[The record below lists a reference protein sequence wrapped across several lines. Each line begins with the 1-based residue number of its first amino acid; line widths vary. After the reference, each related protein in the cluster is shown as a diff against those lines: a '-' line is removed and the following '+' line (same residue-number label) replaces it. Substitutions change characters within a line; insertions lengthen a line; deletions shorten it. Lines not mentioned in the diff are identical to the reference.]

1 MRPFYEN
8 LPFLTIFL
16 PLLCGVASAAIR
28 DGKKAYRL
36 TLISAAAVAVL
47 SAALLYFVY
56 TQDVSFT
63 YTMGRFAAPYGN
75 AVKAGPW
82 QALLCTMFAVVM
94 GLSLLGGGHS
104 LFHDI
109 LPEKQ
114 GLYFVMA
121 NMTLAGLLALV
132 YTNDMFTAYVF
143 IEITTISAC
152 AMVMAKDTGPN
163 LIATIRYLFMS
174 LLGSGLFLIG
184 LTLLNSIAGYLLM
197 EPLAKAVA
205 ILAEL
210 GKFHRP
216 LIVSMG
222 LMTVGLGIKG
232 AMFPFHLWLPDAHGG
247 TTTASSAILSGLVL
261 KGYIAL
267 LVTLMLRVFGL
278 ELMRRTGL
286 CNVLLVLGLLGM
298 IFGSLA
304 AMREYHVK
312 RMLANSSVA
321 QIGYIFLGLGLG
333 TEAGVAAACFH
344 VLVHAACKPLLFIC
358 AGRLS
363 TVSGH
368 HRSLKNL
375 RGSAYRDVAAGV
387 GFTVGA
393 MSMIG
398 IPLLGG
404 FVSKLYL
411 SRAAVDSPAV
421 AAVLL
426 TIAVSTVLNA
436 LYYVPAVL
444 AIWVRPPWDEVHL
457 ILRSVKPED
466 LKFDRSFF
474 TAAAALTV
482 LIVLLGIVYHPIL
495 NVIRAGIRLM

>member
-8 LPFLTIFL
+8 LPFLTIFQ

-36 TLISAAAVAVL
+36 TLTSAAAVAVL

-82 QALLCTMFAVVM
+82 QALLCTAFAVVM

-163 LIATIRYLFMS
+163 LIATIRSLFMS

-247 TTTASSAILSGLVL
+247 STTASSAILSGLVL

-321 QIGYIFLGLGLG
+321 QIGYIFMGLGLG

-474 TAAAALTV
+474 TAAAALTA

>member
-36 TLISAAAVAVL
+36 TLISTAAVAVL

-321 QIGYIFLGLGLG
+321 QIGYIFMGLGLG

>member
-36 TLISAAAVAVL
+36 TLVSAAAVAVL

-321 QIGYIFLGLGLG
+321 QIGYIFMGLGLG

>member
-8 LPFLTIFL
+8 LPFICIFIAII
-16 PLLCGVASAAIR
+16 CGVLSAVIQ
-28 DGKKAYRL
+28 DGRKVYRL
-36 TLISAAAVAVL
+36 ALMMTAVIAVL
-47 SAALLYFVY
+47 SAVLLYFLY
-56 TQDVSFT
+56 TKDVSFV
-63 YTMGRFAAPYGN
+63 YSMGRFAAPYGN
-75 AVKAGPW
+75 AIKAGPL
-82 QALLCTMFAVVM
+82 QALLATAFAIVM

-109 LPEKQ
+109 QPEKQ
-114 GLYFVMA
+114 GLYFVM
-121 NMTLAGLLALV
+121 TDLLLAGLLALV
-132 YTNDMFTAYVF
+132 YTNDMFTGYVF
-143 IEITTISAC
+143 IEITTIAAC
-152 AMVMAKDTGPN
+152 ALVMAKDTGPN

-184 LTLLNSIAGYLLM
+184 LTLLNSVTGYLLM

-210 GKFHRP
+210 GEYQRP
-216 LIVSMG
+216 LVVSIG
-222 LMTVGLGIKG
+222 LMVVGLGIKG

-247 TTTASSAILSGLVL
+247 ATTSSSAILSGLVL
-261 KGYIAL
+261 KGYIVL
-267 LVTLMLRVFGL
+267 LITLMTRVFGL
-278 ELMRRTGL
+278 QLMQKAGV
-286 CNVLLVLGLLGM
+286 NNILLILGLLGM

-321 QIGYIFLGLGLG
+321 QIGYIFMGLGLG
-333 TEAGVAAACFH
+333 TEAGVTAACFH
-344 VLVHAACKPLLFIC
+344 ILVHAACKPLLFIC

-393 MSMIG
+393 LSMIG

-411 SRAAVDSPAV
+411 SEAALESPFM

-426 TIAVSTVLNA
+426 TIAASTVLNA
-436 LYYVPAVL
+436 LYYVPAIL
-444 AIWVRPPWDEVHL
+444 AIWVRPAWEEVQL
-457 ILRSVKPED
+457 IMLDVKPED
-466 LKFDRSFF
+466 TRFDRLFF
-474 TAAAALTV
+474 IAAAV
-482 LIVLLGIVYHPIL
+482 FIILIFLLGIVYHPIL

>member
-8 LPFLTIFL
+8 LPFICIFISIV
-16 PLLCGVASAAIR
+16 CGVLSAVIR
-28 DGKKAYRL
+28 DGRKTYRL
-36 TLISAAAVAVL
+36 ALAMSATIAVL
-47 SAALLYFVY
+47 SAVLLYCLYTENISFVY
-56 TQDVSFT
+56 S
-63 YTMGRFAAPYGN
+63 MGRFAAPFGN
-75 AVKAGPW
+75 AIKAGPL
-82 QALLCTMFAVVM
+82 QALLVTVFAIVM
-94 GLSLLGGGHS
+94 GLSLLGGGQS

-114 GLYFVMA
+114 GLYFVMTDLL
-121 NMTLAGLLALV
+121 MAGLLVLV
-132 YTNDMFTAYVF
+132 YTNDMFTGYVF
-143 IEITTISAC
+143 IEITTIAAC

-197 EPLAKAVA
+197 EPLANAVA

-210 GKFHRP
+210 GQYHRP
-216 LIVSMG
+216 LIVSIG
-222 LMTVGLGIKG
+222 LMVVGLGIKG

-247 TTTASSAILSGLVL
+247 ATTSSSAILSGLVL
-261 KGYIAL
+261 KGYIVL
-267 LVTLMLRVFGL
+267 LITLMTRVFGL
-278 ELMRRTGL
+278 ELMREVGVS
-286 CNVLLVLGLLGM
+286 NILLTLGLLGM

-321 QIGYIFLGLGLG
+321 QIGYIFMGLGLG
-333 TEAGVAAACFH
+333 TEAGVVAACFH
-344 VLVHAACKPLLFIC
+344 ILVHAACKPLLFCC

-393 MSMIG
+393 LSMIG

-411 SRAAVDSPAV
+411 SKAALESPFMAV
-421 AAVLL
+421 VLL
-426 TIAVSTVLNA
+426 TIAASTVLNA
-436 LYYVPAVL
+436 LYYVPAIL
-444 AIWVRPPWDEVHL
+444 AIWVRPPWEEIQL
-457 ILRSVKPED
+457 IMLEVKPED
-466 LKFDRSFF
+466 TRFDRSFF
-474 TAAAALTV
+474 IAAAAFMG
-482 LIVLLGIVYHPIL
+482 LIFLLGIVYHPIL
-495 NVIRAGIRLM
+495 NVIEAGVRLM

>member
-8 LPFLTIFL
+8 LPFISMFVAI
-16 PLLCGVASAAIR
+16 LCGVLSSVIR
-28 DGKKAYRL
+28 DGRRAYL
-36 TLISAAAVAVL
+36 LALAMTAITTVL
-47 SAALLYFVY
+47 SVVLLYYVYTRNVSFVY
-56 TQDVSFT
+56 A
-63 YTMGRFAAPYGN
+63 MGRFAAPYGN
-75 AVKAGPW
+75 AIKAGPL
-82 QALLCTMFAVVM
+82 QALLAAAFSIVM
-94 GLSLLGGGHS
+94 GLSLLGGGRS
-104 LFHDI
+104 LSHDI

-121 NMTLAGLLALV
+121 DLMLAGVLALI

-143 IEITTISAC
+143 IEITTIAAC

-184 LTLLNSIAGYLLM
+184 LALLDSIGGYLLM
-197 EPLAKAVA
+197 EPLARAVE

-210 GKFHRP
+210 GQYHRP
-216 LIVSMG
+216 LIVSIG
-222 LMTVGLGIKG
+222 LMVVGLGIKS

-247 TTTASSAILSGLVL
+247 ATSSSSAILSGIVL
-261 KGYIAL
+261 KGYVVLII
-267 LVTLMLRVFGL
+267 TLMTRVFGL
-278 ELMRRTGL
+278 ELMREVGVTRI
-286 CNVLLVLGLLGM
+286 LLVAGMLGM

-321 QIGYIFLGLGLG
+321 QIGYIFMGLGLG
-333 TEAGVAAACFH
+333 TEFGVAAACFH
-344 VLVHAACKPLLFIC
+344 MLVHAICKPLLFLC

-363 TVSGH
+363 DVSGH

-375 RGSAYRDVAAGV
+375 RGSAYRDFGAGV

-393 MSMIG
+393 LSMIG

-411 SRAAVDSPAV
+411 SEAALASPYVAV
-421 AAVLL
+421 VLL
-426 TIAVSTVLNA
+426 TIAASTVLNA
-436 LYYVPAVL
+436 LYYVPATL
-444 AIWVRPPWDEVHL
+444 AIWVRPPWEEIREVM
-457 ILRSVKPED
+457 RDVKSED
-466 LKFDRSFF
+466 TRFDRSFF
-474 TAAAALTV
+474 TATALFIC
-482 LIVLLGIVYHPIL
+482 LIFLLGIVYLPVM
-495 NVIRAGIRLM
+495 NVIYAGIRLN

>member
-321 QIGYIFLGLGLG
+321 QIGYIFMGLGLG

>member
-47 SAALLYFVY
+47 SAVLLYFVY

-247 TTTASSAILSGLVL
+247 STTASSAILSGLVL

-321 QIGYIFLGLGLG
+321 QIGYIFMGLGLG

>member
-36 TLISAAAVAVL
+36 TLTSAAAVAVL

-82 QALLCTMFAVVM
+82 QALLCTMFAVIM

-321 QIGYIFLGLGLG
+321 QIGYIFMGLGLG

-474 TAAAALTV
+474 TAAAALTA

>member
-321 QIGYIFLGLGLG
+321 QIGYIFMGLGLG

-474 TAAAALTV
+474 TAAAALTA

>member
-28 DGKKAYRL
+28 DGKRAYRL

-47 SAALLYFVY
+47 SAVLLYFVY

-247 TTTASSAILSGLVL
+247 STTASSAILSGLVL

-321 QIGYIFLGLGLG
+321 QIGYIFMGLGLG

-421 AAVLL
+421 AVVLL

-444 AIWVRPPWDEVHL
+444 AIWVRPPWDEVHPV
-457 ILRSVKPED
+457 LRSVKPED

>member
-8 LPFLTIFL
+8 LPFICIFIAII
-16 PLLCGVASAAIR
+16 CGVLSAVIR
-28 DGKKAYRL
+28 DGRKAYRL
-36 TLISAAAVAVL
+36 ALTMSAVIAVL
-47 SAALLYFVY
+47 SAILLYCIY
-56 TQDVSFT
+56 TKDVSFA
-63 YTMGRFAAPYGN
+63 YSMGKFAAPYGN
-75 AVKAGPW
+75 AIKAGPL
-82 QALLCTMFAVVM
+82 QALMATAFAIVM
-94 GLSLLGGGHS
+94 GLSLLGGGRS

-114 GLYFVMA
+114 GLYFVM
-121 NMTLAGLLALV
+121 TDLLLAGLLALV
-132 YTNDMFTAYVF
+132 YTNDMFTGYVF
-143 IEITTISAC
+143 IEITTIAAC

-184 LTLLNSIAGYLLM
+184 LTLLNSITGYLLM
-197 EPLAKAVA
+197 EPLAKVVM

-210 GKFHRP
+210 GQYHRP
-216 LIVSMG
+216 LIMSIG
-222 LMTVGLGIKG
+222 LMVVGLGIKG

-247 TTTASSAILSGLVL
+247 ATTSSSAILSGLVL
-261 KGYIAL
+261 KGYIVL
-267 LVTLMLRVFGL
+267 LITLMTRVFGL
-278 ELMRRTGL
+278 ELMRKVGVS
-286 CNVLLVLGLLGM
+286 NILLTLGLLGM

-321 QIGYIFLGLGLG
+321 QIGYIFMGLGLG
-333 TEAGVAAACFH
+333 TTAGIAAACFH
-344 VLVHAACKPLLFIC
+344 ILVHAACKPLLFIC

-368 HRSLKNL
+368 HRSLNNL

-393 MSMIG
+393 LSMIG

-404 FVSKLYL
+404 FVSKLCF
-411 SRAAVDSPAV
+411 SEAALESPFM

-426 TIAVSTVLNA
+426 TIAASTVLNA
-436 LYYVPAVL
+436 LYYVPAIL
-444 AIWVRPPWDEVHL
+444 AIWVRPAWEEAQIVML
-457 ILRSVKPED
+457 EVKPED
-466 LKFDRSFF
+466 TRFDRLFF
-474 TAAAALTV
+474 IAASV
-482 LIVLLGIVYHPIL
+482 FIFLIFLLGIGYHPIL
-495 NVIRAGIRLM
+495 NVIEAGIRLM

>member
-8 LPFLTIFL
+8 LPFICIFTAII
-16 PLLCGVASAAIR
+16 CGVLSAVIQ
-28 DGKKAYRL
+28 DGRRVYRL
-36 TLISAAAVAVL
+36 ALMMTAVIAVL
-47 SAALLYFVY
+47 SAVLLYFLY
-56 TQDVSFT
+56 TEDVSFV
-63 YTMGRFAAPYGN
+63 YSMGRFAAPYGN
-75 AVKAGPW
+75 AIKAGPL
-82 QALLCTMFAVVM
+82 QALMATAFAIVM

-104 LFHDI
+104 LFQDI

-114 GLYFVMA
+114 GLYFVM
-121 NMTLAGLLALV
+121 TDLLLAGLLALV
-132 YTNDMFTAYVF
+132 YTNDMFTGYVF
-143 IEITTISAC
+143 IEITTIAAC

-184 LTLLNSIAGYLLM
+184 LTLLNSVTGYLLM
-197 EPLAKAVA
+197 EPLSKAVA

-210 GKFHRP
+210 GQYQRP
-216 LIVSMG
+216 LVVSMG
-222 LMTVGLGIKG
+222 LMVVGLGIKG

-247 TTTASSAILSGLVL
+247 ATTSSSAILSGLVL
-261 KGYIAL
+261 KGYIVL
-267 LVTLMLRVFGL
+267 LITLMIRVFGP
-278 ELMRRTGL
+278 ELMRKVGVS
-286 CNVLLVLGLLGM
+286 NILLTLGLLGM

-321 QIGYIFLGLGLG
+321 QIGYIFMGLGLG

-344 VLVHAACKPLLFIC
+344 ILVHAACKPLLFIC

-393 MSMIG
+393 LSMIG

-411 SRAAVDSPAV
+411 SEAALESPFM

-426 TIAVSTVLNA
+426 TIAASTVLNA
-436 LYYVPAVL
+436 LYYVPAIL
-444 AIWVRPPWDEVHL
+444 AIWVRPAWEEVQL
-457 ILRSVKPED
+457 VMLDVKPED
-466 LKFDRSFF
+466 MRFDRLFF
-474 TAAAALTV
+474 IAAAV
-482 LIVLLGIVYHPIL
+482 FIFLIFLLGIVYRPII

>member
-8 LPFLTIFL
+8 LPFICIFISII
-16 PLLCGVASAAIR
+16 CGVVSAVIR

-36 TLISAAAVAVL
+36 ALWMSTVIAVL
-47 SAALLYFVY
+47 SAVLLYFLYTENASFVY
-56 TQDVSFT
+56 S
-63 YTMGRFAAPYGN
+63 MGRFAAPYGN
-75 AVKAGPW
+75 AIKAGPL
-82 QALLCTMFAVVM
+82 QALLAMAFAVVM
-94 GLSLLGGGHS
+94 ILSLLGGSRS

-114 GLYFVMA
+114 GLYFVMTDLL
-121 NMTLAGLLALV
+121 MSGLLVLV
-132 YTNDMFTAYVF
+132 YTNDMFTSYVF
-143 IEITTISAC
+143 IEITTMAAC

-197 EPLAKAVA
+197 EPLAKAIV

-210 GKFHRP
+210 GEYHRP
-216 LIVSMG
+216 LIVSIG
-222 LMTVGLGIKG
+222 LMVVGLGIKG

-247 TTTASSAILSGLVL
+247 ATTSSSAILSGLVL
-261 KGYIAL
+261 KGYIVL
-267 LVTLMLRVFGL
+267 LVTLMTRVFGM
-278 ELMRRTGL
+278 ELMRQIGVT
-286 CNVLLVLGLLGM
+286 NILLILGMLGM

-321 QIGYIFLGLGLG
+321 QIGYIFAGLGLG
-333 TEAGVAAACFH
+333 TEAGLVAACFH
-344 VLVHAACKPLLFIC
+344 ILVHAACKPLLFIC

-368 HRSLKNL
+368 HRALKNL

-393 MSMIG
+393 LSMIG

-411 SRAAVDSPAV
+411 SEAALESPMM

-426 TIAVSTVLNA
+426 TIAGSTVLNA
-436 LYYVPAVL
+436 LYYVPAIM
-444 AIWVRPPWDEVHL
+444 AIWVRPPWEEARFL
-457 ILRSVKPED
+457 MLEVKPED
-466 LKFDRSFF
+466 TRFDRSFF
-474 TAAAALTV
+474 IATAT
-482 LIVLLGIVYHPIL
+482 LICIIFLLGIAYHPIL

>member
-222 LMTVGLGIKG
+222 LMTVGLGIKS

-321 QIGYIFLGLGLG
+321 QIGYIFMGLGLG

-474 TAAAALTV
+474 TAAAALTA

>member
-47 SAALLYFVY
+47 SAVLLYYVY

-247 TTTASSAILSGLVL
+247 STTASSAILSGLVL

-321 QIGYIFLGLGLG
+321 QIGYIFMGLGLG

-426 TIAVSTVLNA
+426 TIAASTVLNA

-444 AIWVRPPWDEVHL
+444 AIWVRPPWDEVHPV
-457 ILRSVKPED
+457 LRSVKPED

-474 TAAAALTV
+474 TAAVALTV

>member
-36 TLISAAAVAVL
+36 TLTSAAAVAVL

-82 QALLCTMFAVVM
+82 QALLCTIFAVVM

-278 ELMRRTGL
+278 ELMRRIGL

-321 QIGYIFLGLGLG
+321 QIGYIFMGLGLG

-474 TAAAALTV
+474 TAAAALTA

>member
-8 LPFLTIFL
+8 LPFFTIFL

-321 QIGYIFLGLGLG
+321 QIGYIFMGLGLG

>member
-8 LPFLTIFL
+8 LPFICMFIAIV
-16 PLLCGVASAAIR
+16 CGVLSSVIR
-28 DGKKAYRL
+28 DGRKTYAL
-36 TLISAAAVAVL
+36 ALAMTAAVAVL
-47 SAALLYFVY
+47 SAVLLYCLY
-56 TQDVSFT
+56 TRDVSFT
-63 YTMGRFAAPYGN
+63 YSMGRFDAPYGN
-75 AVKAGPW
+75 VVKAGPL
-82 QALLCTMFAVVM
+82 QALLATVFAVVM
-94 GLSLLGGGHS
+94 GLSLLGGGRS

-114 GLYFVMA
+114 GLYFVMTDL
-121 NMTLAGLLALV
+121 MLAGLLALI
-132 YTNDMFTAYVF
+132 YTNDMFTGYVF
-143 IEITTISAC
+143 IEITTIAAC

-184 LTLLNSIAGYLLM
+184 LALLYGIGGYLLM

-210 GKFHRP
+210 GRYHRP
-216 LIVSMG
+216 LIVSIG
-222 LMTVGLGIKG
+222 LMVVGLGIKG
-232 AMFPFHLWLPDAHGG
+232 ALFPFHLWLPDAHGG
-247 TTTASSAILSGLVL
+247 ATTSSSAILSGLVL
-261 KGYIAL
+261 KGYIVL
-267 LVTLMLRVFGL
+267 LITLMTRVFGL
-278 ELMRRTGL
+278 ELMREIGVSG
-286 CNVLLVLGLLGM
+286 VLLTLGLMGM

-321 QIGYIFLGLGLG
+321 QIGYIFMGLGLG

-344 VLVHAACKPLLFIC
+344 ILVHAACKPLLFLC

-375 RGSAYRDVAAGV
+375 RGSAYRDVTAGV

-393 MSMIG
+393 LSMIG

-411 SRAAVDSPAV
+411 SEAALGSPFM

-426 TIAVSTVLNA
+426 TVAASTVLNA
-436 LYYVPAVL
+436 LYYVPAIL
-444 AIWVRPPWDEVHL
+444 AIWVRPPWKEIREVML
-457 ILRSVKPED
+457 DVKPED
-466 LKFDRSFF
+466 TRFDHLFF
-474 TAAAALTV
+474 LAAALFMC
-482 LIVLLGIVYHPIL
+482 LIFLLGIVYHPVI

>member
-28 DGKKAYRL
+28 DGKRAYRL

-47 SAALLYFVY
+47 SAVLLYFVY

-247 TTTASSAILSGLVL
+247 STTASSAILSGLVL

-286 CNVLLVLGLLGM
+286 CSVLLVLGLLGM

-321 QIGYIFLGLGLG
+321 QIGYIFMGLGLG

-444 AIWVRPPWDEVHL
+444 AIWVRPPWDEVHPV
-457 ILRSVKPED
+457 LRSVKPED

>member
-8 LPFLTIFL
+8 LPFICIFIAII
-16 PLLCGVASAAIR
+16 CGVLSAVIQ
-28 DGKKAYRL
+28 DGRKVYRL
-36 TLISAAAVAVL
+36 ALMMTAVIAVL
-47 SAALLYFVY
+47 SAVLLYFLY
-56 TQDVSFT
+56 TKDVSFV
-63 YTMGRFAAPYGN
+63 YSMGRFAAPYGN
-75 AVKAGPW
+75 AIKAGPL
-82 QALLCTMFAVVM
+82 QALLATAFAIVM

-114 GLYFVMA
+114 GLYFVM
-121 NMTLAGLLALV
+121 TDLLLAGLLALV
-132 YTNDMFTAYVF
+132 YTNDMFTGYVF
-143 IEITTISAC
+143 IEITTIAAC
-152 AMVMAKDTGPN
+152 ALVMAKDTGPN

-184 LTLLNSIAGYLLM
+184 LTLLNSVTGYLLM

-210 GKFHRP
+210 GEYQRP
-216 LIVSMG
+216 LVVSIG
-222 LMTVGLGIKG
+222 LMVVGLGIKG

-247 TTTASSAILSGLVL
+247 ATTSSSAILSGLVL
-261 KGYIAL
+261 KGYIVL
-267 LVTLMLRVFGL
+267 LITLMTRVFGL
-278 ELMRRTGL
+278 QLMQKAGV
-286 CNVLLVLGLLGM
+286 NNILLILGLLGM

-321 QIGYIFLGLGLG
+321 QIGYIFMGLGLG

-344 VLVHAACKPLLFIC
+344 ILVHAACKPLLFIC

-393 MSMIG
+393 LSMIG

-411 SRAAVDSPAV
+411 SEAALESPFM

-426 TIAVSTVLNA
+426 TIAASTVLNA
-436 LYYVPAVL
+436 LYYVPAIL
-444 AIWVRPPWDEVHL
+444 AIWVRPAWEEVQL
-457 ILRSVKPED
+457 IMLDVKPED
-466 LKFDRSFF
+466 TRFDRLFF
-474 TAAAALTV
+474 IAAAV
-482 LIVLLGIVYHPIL
+482 FIILIFLLGIVYHPIL

>member
-1 MRPFYEN
+1 MRPLYEN

-321 QIGYIFLGLGLG
+321 QIGYIFMGLGLG

-363 TVSGH
+363 TVSGY

-474 TAAAALTV
+474 TAAAALTA

>member
-28 DGKKAYRL
+28 DGKRAYRL

-321 QIGYIFLGLGLG
+321 QIGYIFMGLGLG

>member
-321 QIGYIFLGLGLG
+321 QIGYIFMGLGLG

-421 AAVLL
+421 AVVLL